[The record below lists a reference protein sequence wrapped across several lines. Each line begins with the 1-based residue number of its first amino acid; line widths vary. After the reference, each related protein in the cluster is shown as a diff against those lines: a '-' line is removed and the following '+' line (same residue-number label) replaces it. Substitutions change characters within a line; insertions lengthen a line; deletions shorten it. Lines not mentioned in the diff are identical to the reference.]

1 MSLLRNIAV
10 FTGSRADYGLL
21 YWTLKALK
29 DHPFFNLA
37 LMVGGNHHL
46 ARWGNTVQYIK
57 NDGFDIGC
65 SLEVAISGESSLD
78 TVLVTSETQRLSAL
92 YFDQNRP
99 DAVMLLGD
107 RYEAFA
113 VATAAFLMGIPVIH
127 LHGGE
132 VTFGALDEG
141 LRHAITKLSTWHI
154 TAAEAYRNRV
164 IQLGVQPSHVW
175 NFGAPGLE
183 YLHRM
188 APWSFQALSESLEG
202 WLNGPFLLV
211 TYHPE
216 TTGKHSLQDQQALF
230 NALDQRR
237 DLQVLITY
245 PNADAEGGHLLDRLL
260 EWARSQPERI
270 RAVPSLGQARY
281 LSAMK
286 LCEAVVGNSSSG
298 LIEAPSC
305 QVPTVNIGSR
315 QQGREM
321 ATSVIC
327 STADAQ
333 DIGKALDLALSEP
346 FKRRCLDTI
355 NPYESGPFSSRFVSW
370 LGGLNAEAAGMP
382 PFYDVPTMSTAMPAP
397 GETNE

>member
-1 MSLLRNIAV
+1 MSPLRNIAV

-29 DHPFFNLA
+29 DHPLFNLA

-46 ARWGNTVQYIK
+46 ARWGNTVQQIRT
-57 NDGFDIGC
+57 DGFDISC
-65 SLEVAISGESSLD
+65 VLQVDISGESSLD

-92 YFDQNRP
+92 YFEQHRP
-99 DAVMLLGD
+99 DAVILLGD

-113 VATAAFLMGIPVIH
+113 VATAAFLMRIPVIH

-132 VTFGALDEG
+132 VTSGALDEG

-164 IQLGVQPSHVW
+164 IQMGVQPDHVW

-183 YLHRM
+183 YLDRM
-188 APWSFQALSESLEG
+188 APLSFQALSDSLEG
-202 WLNGPFLLV
+202 WLKGPFLLV

-216 TTGKHSLQDQQALF
+216 TTGNHSLQDQQALF
-230 NALDQRR
+230 NALDERS
-237 DLQVLITY
+237 DLQVLVTY
-245 PNADAEGGHLLDRLL
+245 PNADAEGGQLLDRLL
-260 EWARSQPERI
+260 SWARSQPERV
-270 RAVPSLGQARY
+270 RAVASLGQARY
-281 LSAMK
+281 LSAMT

-298 LIEAPSC
+298 IIEAPSC

-321 ATSVIC
+321 AASVIC
-327 STADAQ
+327 CSAESQTIRHAIDQ
-333 DIGKALDLALSEP
+333 ALSET
-346 FKRRCLDTI
+346 FKVRCRDTS
-355 NPYESGPFSSRFVSW
+355 NPYDSGAFSSHFVNW
-370 LGGLNAEAAGMP
+370 LGKQSVEISGRP
-382 PFYDVPTMSTAMPAP
+382 PFYDLPAFSAAMLTP
-397 GETNE
+397 GATNE